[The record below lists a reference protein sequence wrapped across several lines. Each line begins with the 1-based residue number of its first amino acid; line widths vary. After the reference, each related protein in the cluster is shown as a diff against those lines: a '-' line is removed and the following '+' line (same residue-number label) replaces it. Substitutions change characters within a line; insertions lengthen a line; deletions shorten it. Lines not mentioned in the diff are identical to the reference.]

1 MCHIILV
8 IKVGWKC
15 MINMI
20 YNTFFAKYCIYPPFW
35 YLPLKLFDQSKPW
48 GKICSNLATT
58 ATTKFLLRNHL
69 LPHAEC
75 TQPHFF
81 YIHTIILTISLN
93 AEEAFF
99 KRCCYMEAT
108 DFCNTPKW
116 NYNLSQWKFVYKS
129 WAVSHN
135 FFFFMSDI
143 DSFILSGFLVLDFMK
158 LNVSTTLNATKWG
171 FNFW

>member
-135 FFFFMSDI
+135 FFFLYEWYRQFYT
-143 DSFILSGFLVLDFMK
+143 LR
-158 LNVSTTLNATKWG
+158 VSCVRFYKAKCVYNSKRHKMG
-171 FNFW
+171 V